1 MMSFIETQRHGNHN
15 YYYLVKNVRTN
26 TSTVKKYRIFL
37 GREMPPPE
45 ELRKH
50 LIELEKRSTP
60 RFKTT
65 WLQREMIEKLDDI
78 RASLITA
85 YRKPIEAI
93 PKDFLVR
100 YTYNTNAI
108 EGNRLTLRQTA
119 LLLSDR
125 VSPAGARMDDV
136 IEVLNAAD
144 AWDHVRQYT
153 GPPDSRFLRKVQY
166 EVTKNTSCRIQGD
179 FRDVEVRISGSSHI
193 PPDASEVPKL
203 LNTLVTEIRTRRKRN
218 HPVELA
224 AYVHNRLVNI
234 HPFTDG
240 NGRTARLIMNW
251 ILIRT
256 KFPPV
261 IVEAVEKENYYSQL
275 EKGDKGDHKP
285 FALFLASLLIDQ
297 YAVKES
303 RAHSPVFRPG

>member
-1 MMSFIETQRHGNHN
+1 MSFIETQRHGNHD

-26 TSTVKKYRIFL
+26 ATTVKKHRIFL
-37 GREMPPPE
+37 GREIPPPE
-45 ELRKH
+45 ELRMH
-50 LIELEKRSTP
+50 LIELEKQSTP
-60 RFKTT
+60 RLKTN
-65 WLQREMIEKLDDI
+65 WLQRDMIEKLDGI
-78 RASLITA
+78 RATLITV
-85 YRKPIEAI
+85 YRKPTEAA

-125 VSPAGARMDDV
+125 VSPAGARTDDV
-136 IEVLNAAD
+136 IEALNAAD
-144 AWDHVRQYT
+144 AWDLVQKYT
-153 GPPDSRFLRKVQY
+153 GHFSIRFLRKVQY

-179 FRDVEVRISGSSHI
+179 FRDGEVRISGSSHI
-193 PPDASEVPKL
+193 PPNASEIPRL
-203 LNTLVTEIRTRRKRN
+203 LDTLVTEIGTKGKAI

-251 ILIRT
+251 MLIRT

-261 IVEAVEKENYYSQL
+261 IVEVAKRESYYNKL
-275 EKGDKGDHKP
+275 EKGDKGDHRP
-285 FALFLASLLIDQ
+285 FALFLGNLLIDQ
-297 YAVKES
+297 YTKKT
-303 RAHSPVFRPG
+303 PVDNP

>member
-1 MMSFIETQRHGNHN
+1 MSFIETQRHGNHN
-15 YYYLVKNVRTN
+15 YYYLVKNVRVN
-26 TSTVKKYRIFL
+26 ASTVRKFRIFL
-37 GREMPPPE
+37 GRAIPPPE
-45 ELRKH
+45 ELRRH
-50 LIELEKRSTP
+50 LVKLEKQTTP

-65 WLQREMIEKLDDI
+65 WLPREMTEKLDDI
-78 RASLITA
+78 RASLITV
-85 YRKPIEAI
+85 YRKPIEAV

-125 VSPAGARMDDV
+125 VSPAGARADDV

-144 AWDHVRQYT
+144 AWDFVKNYKGRF
-153 GPPDSRFLRKVQY
+153 GNGFLRKVQY
-166 EVTKNTSCRIQGD
+166 EVTKNTSCRNQGK
-179 FRDVEVRISGSSHI
+179 FRNDEFRIASSSHI
-193 PPDASEVPKL
+193 PPTFSEVPGL
-203 LNTLVTEIRTRRKRN
+203 LNLLTDEVRAKRKSN

-240 NGRTARLIMNW
+240 NGRTARLVMNW
-251 ILIRT
+251 ILIRS

-261 IVEAVEKENYYSQL
+261 IVEFAEREQYYNEL
-275 EKGDKGDHKP
+275 EKGDAGNHKP
-285 FALFLASLLIDQ
+285 FALFLGNLLLDQ
-297 YAVKES
+297 YTMIVSHGDNEE
-303 RAHSPVFRPG
+303 

>member
-1 MMSFIETQRHGNHN
+1 MSFIETQRHGNHN
-15 YYYLVKNVRTN
+15 YYYLVKNVRANAT
-26 TSTVKKYRIFL
+26 TVKKYRIFL
-37 GREMPPPE
+37 GREIPPPE
-45 ELRKH
+45 ELRRH
-50 LIELEKRSTP
+50 LFKLEKQSTP

-65 WLQREMIEKLDDI
+65 WLQSDMIAKLDDI
-78 RASLITA
+78 RASLITV

-125 VSPAGARMDDV
+125 VSPAGARTDDV

-144 AWDHVRQYT
+144 AWDFIKNYK
-153 GPPDSRFLRKVQY
+153 GPFSNGFLSKVQY
-166 EVTKNTSCRIQGD
+166 EVTKNTSCRIQGK
-179 FRDVEVRISGSSHI
+179 FRDGEVRIAGSSHI
-193 PPDASEVPKL
+193 PPTFSEVPKL
-203 LNTLVTEIRTRRKRN
+203 LNSLMEEIRSKRKSN

-234 HPFTDG
+234 HPFADG
-240 NGRTARLIMNW
+240 NGRTARLMMNW
-251 ILIRT
+251 ILIRS

-261 IVEAVEKENYYSQL
+261 IVEFTDREQYYNEL
-275 EKGDKGDHKP
+275 EKGDAGNHKS
-285 FALFLASLLIDQ
+285 FAMFLGNLLLEQ
-297 YAVKES
+297 YTMIVPQGNNKD
-303 RAHSPVFRPG
+303 